1 MQSRSDVALNI
12 VAASTSISGVT
23 QTSGVAQG
31 LTDGVTLAEV
41 TRIPD
46 SSPTWLSRDVGTFA
60 SLAVVADDDEE
71 DDPDLAEAIRLS
83 QLDTMNIEDER
94 RREKE
99 ELEEV

>member
-1 MQSRSDVALNI
+1 MTRSP
-12 VAASTSISGVT
+12 T
-23 QTSGVAQG
+23 QTVNGDEGES
-31 LTDGVTLAEV
+31 
-41 TRIPD
+41 PD
-46 SSPTWLSRDVGTFA
+46 MGDA
-60 SLAVVADDDEE
+60 EE